1 MYTADG
7 TPIEIVGTTVL
18 DINVQG
24 LKMPTKFNVMKKL
37 THGLILGLD
46 FMIKHDVHLNFKEGV
61 ITFEDDLVF
70 AHFCRRSSKHDT
82 FVRNQVATVI
92 PPLTEAIIKAR
103 IDNNYSMG
111 TSIIEPLASLA
122 DRKLAMARSIVSPK
136 DTFTV
141 CRVLNPTNST
151 IYLKKNLPLGRIE
164 KIDQHSLG
172 LVQQKEPILRCK
184 EKDSKLNKAF
194 SADEILS
201 ELKIKLD
208 KSQMEPRDFKKIQN
222 FLVKNR
228 DIFATSLADLPGT
241 NVTMHRI
248 ETGDAK
254 PLRQKFYR
262 ATPASKA
269 ELLDRLQKCLKWGS
283 SKKVNH
289 HGLPQCFW
297 LLRKQGSKDSSLII
311 VESIQ

>member
-1 MYTADG
+1 MMLESDYMYTADG

-18 DINVQG
+18 HINVHG
-24 LKMPTKFNVMKKL
+24 LKMLTKFNVMKKL

-70 AHFCRRSSKHDT
+70 AHFCRRSSKHDF

-92 PPLTEAIIKAR
+92 PPLTEAIIKTR

-111 TSIIEPLASLA
+111 TSIIESLANLA

-184 EKDSKLNKAF
+184 EKDPKVNKAF

-222 FLVKNR
+222 FLVKN
-228 DIFATSLADLPGT
+228 
-241 NVTMHRI
+241 
-248 ETGDAK
+248 
-254 PLRQKFYR
+254 
-262 ATPASKA
+262 
-269 ELLDRLQKCLKWGS
+269 
-283 SKKVNH
+283 
-289 HGLPQCFW
+289 
-297 LLRKQGSKDSSLII
+297 
-311 VESIQ
+311 

>member
-1 MYTADG
+1 MLQVCPCSKSQCIGIRARILKQDRAKIRQSRKITRHSSDHENCIFVKCGSRTVKALIDSGATKSCVTKHMVRSCNGTILKSDCGTDYMYTADG

-46 FMIKHDVHLNFKEGV
+46 FMIKHEVHLNFKEGV
-61 ITFEDDLVF
+61 ITFENDLVF
-70 AHFCRRSSKHDT
+70 AHFCRRSSKHDI

-103 IDNNYSMG
+103 IDQNYSMG
-111 TSIIEPLASLA
+111 TSIIEPMANLA

-164 KIDQHSLG
+164 KIDQHSLE
-172 LVQQKEPILRCK
+172 LVQQKEPISRCK
-184 EKDSKLNKAF
+184 EKDPKLNKAF
-194 SADEILS
+194 SADEIWA
-201 ELKIKLD
+201 
-208 KSQMEPRDFKKIQN
+208 N
-222 FLVKNR
+222 
-228 DIFATSLADLPGT
+228 
-241 NVTMHRI
+241 
-248 ETGDAK
+248 
-254 PLRQKFYR
+254 
-262 ATPASKA
+262 
-269 ELLDRLQKCLKWGS
+269 
-283 SKKVNH
+283 
-289 HGLPQCFW
+289 
-297 LLRKQGSKDSSLII
+297 
-311 VESIQ
+311 